1 MTVEKSQQD
10 LIIISFAQVWDLK
23 YQHEIHKRSRQ
34 ISNSIHLPMSFFHEL
49 TPLLNH
55 SYWEQ
60 PSNYSSFPSTP
71 HLPPKGPCPSA
82 PPPVVPH
89 ALWRCGCHQRPRAR
103 RNLQGQWSDGEKGW
117 MKGGTTGDPN
127 DKKDTTKTNTTKNT
141 CLVDGCDSELI
152 FFSNWK
158 SI

>member
-1 MTVEKSQQD
+1 
-10 LIIISFAQVWDLK
+10 
-23 YQHEIHKRSRQ
+23 
-34 ISNSIHLPMSFFHEL
+34 
-49 TPLLNH
+49 
-55 SYWEQ
+55 
-60 PSNYSSFPSTP
+60 
-71 HLPPKGPCPSA
+71 
-82 PPPVVPH
+82 
-89 ALWRCGCHQRPRAR
+89 
-103 RNLQGQWSDGEKGW
+103 